1 MPRLTSNQYLIE
13 RDFLTDLWQEVR
25 PVYAFLTYDDQMTLH
40 QFFAPTKN
48 LTDRVAI
55 AHRQS
60 VAKQHPSLPQ
70 RAGKIY
76 VQIDFYARA
85 MQKVIAEQPAQP
97 VELKTKAIAKPAA
110 PDPHSSPC
118 QPRTDLRRLTR
129 ALMAVA
135 EDKQAE
141 KNDHEQGRAA

>member
-1 MPRLTSNQYLIE
+1 M
-13 RDFLTDLWQEVR
+13 
-25 PVYAFLTYDDQMTLH
+25 TYDDQMTLH

-97 VELKTKAIAKPAA
+97 VELE
-110 PDPHSSPC
+110 DQGHSETRSARSAFEPLPTQNRSPTAD
-118 QPRTDLRRLTR
+118 QSP
-129 ALMAVA
+129 
-135 EDKQAE
+135 
-141 KNDHEQGRAA
+141 